1 MITNER
7 IARIHQKYPPS
18 SFDALFLLAIRIT
31 FFAVF
36 SFSLSKKKTADV
48 IVQPM
53 KYERLAKSNR
63 SQYFG
68 VPKY

>member
-7 IARIHQKYPPS
+7 IARIHQKYPPP

-36 SFSLSKKKTADV
+36 SFSLSKKTADV